1 MSYSDALVVLK
12 QQSLPDL
19 VQDELERL
27 ILDGDLAPG
36 EPVREIAIASLLGVS
51 RGPVREAFRGLE
63 EKGLLRIEKNC
74 GVSVRALSPEEA
86 DQIYEVRIVLEAM
99 IGRKV
104 AETIT
109 QAGLADL
116 KATVKAMRPAAR
128 DADVRPYTR
137 LNLAFHDAL
146 ARLSGNAALHESYRR
161 LVAQLTLFRH
171 KAYLH
176 DKNSMALSLREHQA
190 ILDAIEA
197 QKPNRA
203 SDLLR
208 AHARDSRKRLHE
220 ALGPPPRR

>member
-1 MSYSDALVVLK
+1 MSYSDALVVLRK
-12 QQSLPDL
+12 HSLPDL

-27 ILDGDLAPG
+27 ILDGKLAPG
-36 EPVREIAIASLLGVS
+36 EPLREIAVASLLGVS

-74 GVSVRALSPEEA
+74 GVSVRTLSPEEA
-86 DQIYEVRIVLEAM
+86 DQIYEVRIVLEVM

-104 AETIT
+104 AETLT
-109 QAGLADL
+109 KAGLAEL
-116 KATVKAMRPAAR
+116 KAIVRAMTPAAK
-128 DADVRPYTR
+128 DDNVHPYTR

-208 AHARDSRKRLHE
+208 SHAQDSRNRLHK
-220 ALGPPPRR
+220 ALNRSTPS

>member
-12 QQSLPDL
+12 QHSLPDL
-19 VQDELERL
+19 VQDELEQL
-27 ILDGDLAPG
+27 ILDGKLAPG
-36 EPVREIAIASLLGVS
+36 EPLREIAIASLLGVS
-51 RGPVREAFRGLE
+51 RGPVREAFRALE
-63 EKGLLRIEKNC
+63 EKGLLRIAKNC
-74 GVSVRALSPEEA
+74 GVSVRALSAGEA

-109 QAGLADL
+109 ETGLAEL
-116 KATVKAMRPAAR
+116 KAILKAMVTAAK
-128 DADVRPYTR
+128 DDNVHPYTY

-146 ARLSGNAALHESYRR
+146 ARLSGNVALHESYRR

-176 DKNSMALSLREHQA
+176 DRTSMALSLREHQE
-190 ILDAIEA
+190 IVSAIEA

-208 AHARDSRKRLHE
+208 SHARDSRKRLHA
-220 ALGPPPRR
+220 ALGRSARP